1 VVLSFA
7 RLVIVLVACLHA
19 ACGENRA
26 AAPVPGPSP
35 VPLPIPVPVPEPVP
49 APRPTT
55 ATLTGHLRDGETNA
69 PAAGALVAWNAP
81 GGRFQSGRSDGAGS
95 YSFAN
100 VPLGVVTISAATTWA
115 RGERQVTL
123 TGDSVV
129 DLVLVPLKHTL
140 QGRLTDA
147 VSGAPVAGATLL
159 VIDSSLER
167 RNAGRSTTSASD
179 GIYRLADIWS
189 GTITLQVR
197 RSGYDPVFRDVTV
210 LGETQQDFQMRA
222 AQQTLAG
229 TWSGETTATGFAGGT
244 PVATGIVTVRQT
256 GATIAVDWPGG
267 WALTGTLA
275 DPSAIGATT
284 QIAGTLTITRSPS
297 GPRIPPPV
305 PCVGTGRFTGI
316 VNWTNLSIAAPQV
329 TFATVP
335 PGTPSTSPC
344 GSTET
349 VTLRLAR

>member
-1 VVLSFA
+1 M
-7 RLVIVLVACLHA
+7 
-19 ACGENRA
+19 
-26 AAPVPGPSP
+26 PGPSP
-35 VPLPIPVPVPEPVP
+35 VPVPVPEPVP

-55 ATLTGHLRDGETNA
+55 ATVTGHLRDGETNA
-69 PAAGALVAWNAP
+69 PAADAFVAWNAP
-81 GGRFQSGRSDGAGS
+81 GGIFQSGRSDGAGY

-115 RGERQVTL
+115 NGERQVTL
-123 TGDSVV
+123 TGDTVV
-129 DLVLVPLKHTL
+129 DLVLVPRKHTL
-140 QGRLTDA
+140 QGRVTDA
-147 VSGAPVAGATLL
+147 VSGAPLASATLL
-159 VIDSSLER
+159 VIDNSRER
-167 RNAGRSTTSASD
+167 RNAGRSTTSGSD
-179 GIYRLADIWS
+179 GTYRLANIWS
-189 GTITLQVR
+189 GGITLQVR
-197 RSGYDPVFRDVTV
+197 RSGYDPVFRDVSV
-210 LGETQQDFQMRA
+210 LRETQQDFQMRA

-229 TWSGETTATGFAGGT
+229 TWSGETTATGFAGGA
-244 PVATGIVTVRQT
+244 PVTTGIVTVRQT
-256 GATIAVDWPGG
+256 GATIAADFPG

-335 PGTPSTSPC
+335 PGAPSTSAC